1 MGNNIREVTNGRL
14 YCLDENGN
22 PIEIHIDFAN
32 TPDIQRYVWL
42 NSVTREYNG
51 GMSLSIDGR
60 VSNLAFSVGE
70 SEQEEME
77 ESSEALDDFLNQ
89 FERK

>member
-1 MGNNIREVTNGRL
+1 MGTNITEVTGGKL
-14 YCLDENGN
+14 YCLDEHGN
-22 PIEIHIDFAN
+22 PIDILIDFMGMPN
-32 TPDIQRYVWL
+32 ITV
-42 NSVTREYNG
+42 SREYTG
-51 GMSLSIDGR
+51 EMEVKIDGR

>member
-1 MGNNIREVTNGRL
+1 MRTNITEVTGGKL
-14 YCLDENGN
+14 YCLDEHGN
-22 PIEIHIDFAN
+22 PIDILIDFMGMPN
-32 TPDIQRYVWL
+32 ITV
-42 NSVTREYNG
+42 SREYTG
-51 GMSLSIDGR
+51 EMEVKIDGR